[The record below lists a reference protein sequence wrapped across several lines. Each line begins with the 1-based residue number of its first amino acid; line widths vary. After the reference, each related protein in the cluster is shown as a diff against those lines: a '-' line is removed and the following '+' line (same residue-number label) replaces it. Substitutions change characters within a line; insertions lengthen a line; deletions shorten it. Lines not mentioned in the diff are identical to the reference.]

1 MADQYDVVIAGGG
14 VAGLTAGLTSARAGR
29 KTRVLTGPALGGHL
43 VSIERIDGYPGFP
56 DGVPGYDLCP
66 IIQEQAVGAGAEF
79 AATEATGLHADD
91 GQWRVTTDEGDIR
104 ARAVVIATGTTLK
117 TLGIP
122 GEEQLRGKGVS
133 HCASCDAPLLRN
145 RIVGVVGGGD
155 SALQEALTLAQHAA
169 RVIVLHRGTAFSAQA
184 AYIERVQEN
193 PKIEVRFGTIVEE
206 AIGNGGLKSV
216 RTRTVG
222 DGKTGDLELA
232 GLFVYVGLAP
242 ATTLLDGVL
251 ALDASGRIPVDGEM
265 RSSLPGLFAAGT
277 VRSGSAGRAASAAG
291 DGATAALS
299 VDRYLKE
306 ADGRSVKSDL
316 TDDAMTQRITVHDPR
331 GYPPKVVG
339 KRLASRL
346 SSLDGKTVYLV
357 DCLFDNSAVFMEQL
371 QDWFDEHL
379 PAVDARII
387 RPKETWA
394 DDPEMRAAIAADGDA
409 AILGIGL

>member
-1 MADQYDVVIAGGG
+1 MPIGEHDLVIVGGG
-14 VAGLTAGLTSARAGR
+14 VAGLTAGLTAARAGLQ
-29 KTRVLTGPALGGHL
+29 TRVLTGAALGGHL

-79 AATEATGLHADD
+79 AATEATRLHADE
-91 GQWRVTTDEGDIR
+91 GQWRVTTGEGDVR
-104 ARAVVIATGTTLK
+104 APAVVIATGTTLK

-122 GEEQLRGKGVS
+122 GEEPLRGKGVS
-133 HCASCDAPLLRN
+133 HCASCDAPLLRG

-169 RVIVLHRGTAFSAQA
+169 RVIILHRGTAFSAQPD
-184 AYIERVQEN
+184 YVRRVQEN
-193 PKIEVRFGTIVEE
+193 PKIDVRFGTIVEE

-222 DGKTGDLELA
+222 DGKTSDLELA

-251 ALDASGRIPVDGEM
+251 ALDASGRIPVDGGM
-265 RSSLPGLFAAGT
+265 RSSMPGLFAAGT

-299 VDRYLKE
+299 AEGYLT
-306 ADGRSVKSDL
+306 GRRS
-316 TDDAMTQRITVHDPR
+316 
-331 GYPPKVVG
+331 
-339 KRLASRL
+339 
-346 SSLDGKTVYLV
+346 
-357 DCLFDNSAVFMEQL
+357 
-371 QDWFDEHL
+371 
-379 PAVDARII
+379 
-387 RPKETWA
+387 
-394 DDPEMRAAIAADGDA
+394 
-409 AILGIGL
+409 

>member
-1 MADQYDVVIAGGG
+1 MSNDEYDLVIVGGG

-29 KTRVLTGPALGGHL
+29 KTRVLTGAALGGHL

-91 GQWRVTTDEGDIR
+91 GTWRVSTGEGDVR
-104 ARAVVIATGTTLK
+104 ARAVLIATGTTLK

-122 GEEQLRGKGVS
+122 GEERLRGKGVS

-169 RVIVLHRGTAFSAQA
+169 RVIILHRGTAFSAQPD
-184 AYIERVQEN
+184 YIQRVQEN
-193 PKIEVRFGTIVEE
+193 PKVEVRFGTIVEE
-206 AIGNGGLKSV
+206 AIGNGGLTSV

-222 DGKTGDLELA
+222 DGKTGDVELA

-242 ATTLLDGVL
+242 ATTLLADVL

-265 RSSLPGLFAAGT
+265 RSNLPGLFAAGT

-299 VDRYLKE
+299 ADRYLK
-306 ADGRSVKSDL
+306 DG
-316 TDDAMTQRITVHDPR
+316 
-331 GYPPKVVG
+331 
-339 KRLASRL
+339 
-346 SSLDGKTVYLV
+346 
-357 DCLFDNSAVFMEQL
+357 
-371 QDWFDEHL
+371 
-379 PAVDARII
+379 
-387 RPKETWA
+387 TWS
-394 DDPEMRAAIAADGDA
+394 G
-409 AILGIGL
+409 